1 MKTLS
6 RMKKVF
12 ALAMTLVLAG
22 TLSASAAATPA
33 VNSAAIDPAAIGALQ
48 KMGTYLRT
56 LSAFQIEAAVQKEL
70 VLENGLKVQ
79 LEEAVSLVTRRPDRL
94 MLKVSS
100 ERKEREFFYD
110 GRQFTLWAPRVNS
123 YATVVAPPTIR
134 ELIIKLEEKFGIEMP
149 LVDLFKWGTE
159 ESNIKDITV
168 AMELGTAKI
177 GGADCNQYGFRQE
190 GLDWQ
195 IWIQNGNYPLP
206 RKLVLTTTTDEAR
219 PQHQAVLTWNLAPVF
234 IDKDFTFEP
243 PANAQRIVFAQPAK

>member
-177 GGADCNQYGFRQE
+177 GGADCTQYGFRQE

>member
-1 MKTLS
+1 
-6 RMKKVF
+6 MKKFSRIRTVLSVVV
-12 ALAMTLVLAG
+12 ALVLAG
-22 TLSASAAATPA
+22 TLSASAAPAPA
-33 VNSAAIDPAAIGALQ
+33 VNSAAIDPAAISALE
-48 KMGTYLRT
+48 KMGTYLRS
-56 LSAFQIEAAVQKEL
+56 LNAYAIEAAIQKEL

-79 LEEAVSLVTRRPDRL
+79 LAESASLVARRPDRL
-94 MLKVSS
+94 TLKVSS

-159 ESNIKDITV
+159 ESRIKDITV
-168 AMELGTAKI
+168 AMELGIARI
-177 GGADCNQYGFRQE
+177 DGADCTHYGFRQE

-195 IWIQNGNYPLP
+195 IWIQKGNFPLP

-243 PANAQRIVFAQPAK
+243 PPNAQRIVFAQPAQ

>member
-1 MKTLS
+1 MKKLS
-6 RMKKVF
+6 RMKTVF
-12 ALAMTLVLAG
+12 AIALAMVLAV
-22 TLSASAAATPA
+22 TLSASAAVTPA
-33 VNSAAIDPAAIGALQ
+33 ANNAVVEPAAIAALQ
-48 KMGTYLRT
+48 NMGTYLRS

-79 LEEAVSLVTRRPDRL
+79 LDEAVSLVTRRPDRL

-134 ELIIKLEEKFGIEMP
+134 ELIIRLEEKFGIEMP

-159 ESNIKDITV
+159 ESRIKEITI
-168 AMELGTAKI
+168 AMELGKAKV
-177 GGADCNQYGFRQE
+177 GGADCTHYGFRQE

-243 PANAQRIVFAQPAK
+243 PANAQRIVFAQPTK